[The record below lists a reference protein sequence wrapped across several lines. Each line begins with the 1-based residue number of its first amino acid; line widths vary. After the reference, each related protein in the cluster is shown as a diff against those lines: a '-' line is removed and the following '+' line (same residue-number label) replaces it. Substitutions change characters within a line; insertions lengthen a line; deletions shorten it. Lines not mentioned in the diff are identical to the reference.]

1 MKILAF
7 DASSSVVSMAM
18 IDYDPSSQKEVTLFH
33 HHHPQPR
40 TSSSIFFEELEK
52 SIKEHG
58 TPDRIV
64 VGLGPGSYNGLRSS
78 LAAAQGMA
86 SACHADLI
94 GLPSTVAFEEGKKGC
109 WVVGNARGGHYW
121 LALVI
126 NHQCVRG
133 PELFDEKSCQLPV
146 VGCQLNSASLAMA
159 FNKSSQYPNNLQP
172 TILTAPFPLLCS
184 TPLPEFSFSTEM
196 IIKTPD
202 ALLLARLGK
211 ELSVTQEPL
220 EPIYLKPPHVTV
232 VKNEES
238 CRLSSPPSPGQGCI
252 VGCQLLLILFL
263 FLCGK
268 ASALTNE
275 VILENPKPTWETQ
288 KKAQTFQFSIPAP
301 RGQIT
306 DRQGEPLAQNR
317 LSFNLALQFP
327 TPLNFS
333 DQKALDFAKQ
343 YIAFAQGKLQ
353 HSIPLSDQ
361 TILNHYHRRGLLPL
375 DLIEDLSPKELAV
388 ARSGLPT
395 CLILRQTYT
404 RLYPEGELAA
414 HVIGYTGKKAPLSA
428 RGIENKDLIF
438 PESEGR
444 EGIEQVFDMQ
454 LQGQQGVLATTYDE
468 EGKKNSERI
477 AQPPV
482 PGNNVITTLDKK
494 LQALCEKV
502 LRENAKQGAIVMID
516 PNTGEIVALA
526 SYPEFNPNDF
536 VPLLN
541 QQVFEKLSKDPSV
554 PLLPRAFRSAYPPG
568 SSFKPVVGIAA
579 LQDHFITPD
588 DRFPCPPTFD
598 VGNVTFHN
606 WKKVNAGKLNFVEA
620 FTQSCNT
627 WFYQCGLKMKAQPI
641 INWAH
646 RLGLGSRT
654 GIPLKGEVK
663 GNIPDDTYM
672 LRVQHRK
679 ILPGDIAN
687 MSIGQGDI
695 LVTPLQMAQMMS
707 IIAADGKF
715 HQTRLVQQI
724 QTPDNK
730 VLLAYPDR
738 IRDDLQ
744 LQPEVLTTLR
754 QAMIGVTEDAQG
766 TAHRAQVPGIHVAGK
781 TGTGQWGPK
790 NNQRTVAW
798 FAGYVPAD
806 KPQYAFAAL
815 YEGDPND
822 NSVHGGTQAAG
833 MIHKVLAELYPPEK
847 KEAKQNELEKK
858 SGEPASNK
866 EEEDESD

>member
-7 DASSSVVSMAM
+7 DSSSPVVSIAM
-18 IDYDPSSQKEVTLFH
+18 INDDPFSKKEIILYH
-33 HHHPQPR
+33 QDQSQPR
-40 TSSSIFFEELEK
+40 TTSSIFFEELEK
-52 SIKEHG
+52 VIQKHG
-58 TPDRIV
+58 RPDRIV

-78 LAAAQGMA
+78 IATAQGMA
-86 SACHADLI
+86 SSCGAELI
-94 GLPSTVAFEEGKKGC
+94 GIPSIVAFEEGKKGC

-121 LALVI
+121 LAQI
-126 NHQCVRG
+126 IDHQCVRG
-133 PELFDEKSCQLPV
+133 PELFTLEELERGQSR
-146 VGCQLNSASLAMA
+146 SLLISGLEPKVNEPKLTNCGTDPKTNGLA
-159 FNKSSQYPNNLQP
+159 PNMTNYR
-172 TILTAPFPLLCS
+172 TDPFPVLSS
-184 TPLPEFSFSTEM
+184 TPLPELSFSEKVIT
-196 IIKTPD
+196 KTPN
-202 ALLLARLGK
+202 ALLLARLSK
-211 ELSVTQEPL
+211 DLIATREPL
-220 EPIYLKPPHVTV
+220 EPLYLKPPHITMS
-232 VKNEES
+232 KAK
-238 CRLSSPPSPGQGCI
+238 RSSPFSVLGS
-252 VGCQLLLILFL
+252 QLLLIFFLLLFMSQAH
-263 FLCGK
+263 GM
-268 ASALTNE
+268 SNE
-275 VILENPKPTWETQ
+275 ITLKNPKPTWETQ

-306 DRQGEPLAQNR
+306 DRHGEPLAQNR

-327 TPLNFS
+327 TPLNFN
-333 DQKALDFAKQ
+333 DKKILEFAKQ

-353 HSIPLSDQ
+353 HPITISDQ
-361 TILNHYHRRGLLPL
+361 AILNHYHRRGLLPL
-375 DLIEDLSPKELAV
+375 DLLEDLSPKELAA
-388 ARSGLPT
+388 ARSGLPA

-414 HVIGYTGKKAPLSA
+414 HVIGYTGRKAPLSV
-428 RGIENKDLIF
+428 RGIENKDLLF
-438 PESEGR
+438 PQSEGR
-444 EGIEQVFDMQ
+444 EGIEQVFDAQ
-454 LQGQQGVLATTYDE
+454 LQGEQGILASTYDE
-468 EGKKNSERI
+468 EGKKSSERI
-477 AQPPV
+477 AQQPV
-482 PGNNVITTLDKK
+482 PGNNVITTLDKN
-494 LQALCEKV
+494 LQLLCEKV

-541 QQVFEKLSKDPSV
+541 QQVFEKLSKDPAV

-579 LQDHFITPD
+579 LQDNFITPE
-588 DRFPCPPTFD
+588 DRFSCPPSFD

-606 WKKVNAGKLNFVEA
+606 WKKVNAGKLNFVQA

-641 INWAH
+641 ISWAH
-646 RLGLGSRT
+646 RLGLGNRT
-654 GIPLKGEVK
+654 GIPLKGEAK
-663 GNIPDDTYM
+663 GNIPDDQYM

-695 LVTPLQMAQMMS
+695 LVTPLQMAQMMG
-707 IIAADGKF
+707 IIAAQGKF
-715 HQTRLVQQI
+715 HQTRLIQQI

-738 IRDDLQ
+738 VRDDLQ
-744 LQPEVLTTLR
+744 LRPEVITTLR
-754 QAMIGVTEDAQG
+754 QAMIDVTEDAQG
-766 TAHRAQVPGIHVAGK
+766 TAHRAQVPGIHIAGK

-798 FAGYVPAD
+798 FAGYAPAD

-833 MIHKVLAELYPPEK
+833 MIHKVLAELYPPAKNSSEVETKNTSPEPSSK
-847 KEAKQNELEKK
+847 KEDD
-858 SGEPASNK
+858 
-866 EEEDESD
+866 DESD